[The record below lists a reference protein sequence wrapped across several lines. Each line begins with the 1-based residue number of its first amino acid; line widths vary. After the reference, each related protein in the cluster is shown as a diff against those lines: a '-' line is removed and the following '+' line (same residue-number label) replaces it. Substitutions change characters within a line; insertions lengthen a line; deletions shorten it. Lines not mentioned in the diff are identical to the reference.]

1 MMMTIVFHANVTQQR
16 SSGSK
21 TRISCS
27 HVHERTNSCPPLQTR
42 AREKKGATQTDAENM
57 KNSGD
62 KTDRAT
68 MRSTT
73 HTSNY
78 VCVQTKKGKDTTV
91 EFSTEEPRIPE
102 NMVGTKSTNNFK
114 TRISSTLAE
123 HDRGLFK
130 QFVTKT
136 SRSLA
141 E

>member
-1 MMMTIVFHANVTQQR
+1 MYTKEQIVAHPCKQGF
-16 SSGSK
+16 
-21 TRISCS
+21 
-27 HVHERTNSCPPLQTR
+27 
-42 AREKKGATQTDAENM
+42 EKKGATQTDAENM

-62 KTDRAT
+62 ETDRAT

-78 VCVQTKKGKDTTV
+78 VCVQTKNEKDATV
-91 EFSTEEPRIPE
+91 EFSTKEPRIPT
-102 NMVGTKSTNNFK
+102 NMVGTKNTNNFK

-123 HDRGLFK
+123 HDRGLFI

-141 E
+141 K